1 MASVE
6 GLLPGSQIAV
16 VSCVLSDGGG
26 QGVSL
31 GPSRKGINPIH
42 EGHTAWLH
50 SQVPSHW
57 GLGFSMEFVAV
68 HFSFEP
74 QNKLVKSMVLCP
86 IFRQE
91 SVLLKVCDCD
101 QVISIIIKAA
111 LKPCNES
118 IGWWLNASGSTSIA
132 FLYQKQLAHARENF
146 ESYGDRK
153 GKSVARSLSKKFS
166 IYLFSFSS
174 SALVFFL
181 VVIYVKI

>member
-1 MASVE
+1 
-6 GLLPGSQIAV
+6 
-16 VSCVLSDGGG
+16 
-26 QGVSL
+26 
-31 GPSRKGINPIH
+31 
-42 EGHTAWLH
+42 
-50 SQVPSHW
+50 
-57 GLGFSMEFVAV
+57 
-68 HFSFEP
+68 
-74 QNKLVKSMVLCP
+74 MVLCP

-166 IYLFSFSS
+166 ISLCSFSS